1 MNIEDYWRVVRRHWV
16 AILLSTALGVAIAF
30 GVSLLVPKVYTAD
43 ASGFVVSQSS
53 GSTGIAS
60 LADTYAKSRA
70 KSYIEIAKNRS
81 VAQAVIDQLGLTT
94 SAQALVNRISASV
107 PLDTVTLRITA
118 QAPTPQQAQDLANA
132 WIRALAVEVQR
143 LESGQ
148 VLAQAGAAA
157 TGDSGSGTSGVGD
170 GSTGNAAVVALVPGD
185 TAVLPGSPSSPNT
198 RLNLLLGALIGLALG
213 IAWALVRNTADK
225 RIRSAS
231 AVESTFGVSVIGTLP
246 ADPKLTGSEQ
256 RLIATSSARADNEH
270 LPLAEALRELRTNIQ
285 FLHVDNPPKVIV
297 LTSPVPG
304 DGKSTVVANLALA
317 IAESGKHVVL
327 VDGDLRRPTV
337 AGTFGLPGAAGL
349 TDVLVGNAA
358 IGDVLQRSALH
369 RNLFL
374 LAAGRV
380 PPNPSELVGTNVM
393 HDLLRTLSE
402 HAIVL
407 VDAPPLLPVTDGAI
421 LATQGDGA
429 IVVVRAG
436 TTHIDQLG
444 KALSNLDKA
453 GATRLGVVIN
463 QIPLRGMDR
472 AGYGYYG
479 GGYVG
484 RTGGYV
490 AADPGSAQ
498 FDELIAQA
506 RR

>member
-16 AILLSTALGVAIAF
+16 AILLSTALGVAVAF
-30 GVSLLVPKVYTAD
+30 GVSLLMPKVYTAD

-60 LADTYAKSRA
+60 LGDTYAKSRA
-70 KSYIEIAKNRS
+70 KSYIEIAKNRT
-81 VAQAVIDQLGLTT
+81 VAQAVIGQLGLKT
-94 SAQALVNRISASV
+94 SPQALVNRISASV

-118 QAPTPQQAQDLANA
+118 QAATPQEAQDLANA
-132 WIRALAVEVQR
+132 WIRALAVEVQK

-148 VLAQAGAAA
+148 VLTQAGTAVSEDA
-157 TGDSGSGTSGVGD
+157 TSSDTGD
-170 GSTGNAAVVALVPGD
+170 GSAANAAVVALVPGD
-185 TAVLPGSPSSPNT
+185 TAVLPSSPSSPNT

-297 LTSPVPG
+297 LTSPLPG

-337 AGTFGLPGAAGL
+337 ASTFGLPGVAGL
-349 TDVLVGNAA
+349 TDVLVGNAD
-358 IGDVLQRSALH
+358 IGDVLQRSVLH

-374 LAAGRV
+374 LAAGTV
-380 PPNPSELVGTNVM
+380 PPNPSELVGTIVM

-421 LATQGDGA
+421 LSTQGDGA

-444 KALSNLDKA
+444 KALSNLEKA
-453 GATRLGVVIN
+453 GASSLGVVIN
-463 QIPLRGMDR
+463 QIPVRGMDR
-472 AGYGYYG
+472 TGYGYYG

-484 RTGGYV
+484 RTSGYV
-490 AADPGSAQ
+490 ASDPGSAE
-498 FDELIAQA
+498 FDELIGQV